1 MRYLGAYAYIVGAQA
16 IFLKGAFARTAGHRQ
31 QGVDLQDGKEGGRPS
46 APLPE
51 ANVSAVSLPEGGR
64 MSGGSRV
71 ALTTLTNSRPLAVS
85 TTQRRTHRVREGE
98 AEEVVARGLDRM
110 SVSPPTEDN

>member
-1 MRYLGAYAYIVGAQA
+1 MGAQA

-31 QGVDLQDGKEGGRPS
+31 QGFDLKDSKEGGRPS
-46 APLPE
+46 TPLPE
-51 ANVSAVSLPEGGR
+51 ANVGALSLADGRR
-64 MSGGSRV
+64 MSGGSRA
-71 ALTTLTNSRPLAVS
+71 ALTTLTNSRPLVVS
-85 TTQRRTHRVREGE
+85 TTQRRTMREGE